1 MPQADSPERR
11 LESSSVT
18 SHVRILVV
26 ARGRQVV
33 EELLEKFNEEFRG
46 PSMKFFNLKYD
57 SIEGEQICFSCEFNN
72 MSANPMGFV
81 QGGMISAALD
91 DATSA
96 AMIAAYQERK
106 APMST
111 NLNISFHRPLALGKA
126 RMKVNLIKLGTRSA
140 TSEGRIFNLE
150 DKLVATLMHTAQP
163 VDIS

>member
-1 MPQADSPERR
+1 M
-11 LESSSVT
+11 
-18 SHVRILVV
+18 
-26 ARGRQVV
+26 

-46 PSMKFFNLKYD
+46 PSMEFFNLKYD
-57 SIEGEQICFSCEFNN
+57 SIEGEEICFSCEFNN

-96 AMIAAYQERK
+96 AMIAAYQEKK

-140 TSEGRIFNLE
+140 TSEGRVFNLE
-150 DKLVATLMHTAQP
+150 GKLVATLMHTAQP
-163 VDIS
+163 VDVS